1 MKISAKG
8 RYALAS
14 MIHIARVAPP
24 GENITVAALSDQLN
38 ISKIYLE
45 QVFSQLKRHGLVN
58 SNKGAQ
64 GGYQLAKNAA
74 QITAYD
80 ILSATENT
88 LFDAVDE
95 TVSQSAPGIE
105 EAMQSMLFI
114 PLSKLIQDTL
124 QHVTLQDIVDEIH
137 RNSSEA
143 YMYYV

>member
-14 MIHIARVAPP
+14 MIYIAQVVPQ
-24 GENITVAALSDQLN
+24 GENITLATLSDALD

-45 QVFSQLKRHGLVN
+45 QVFAQLKRQGLVN
-58 SNKGAQ
+58 SIKGAQ
-64 GGYQLAKNAA
+64 GGYQLAKPAA

-88 LFDAVDE
+88 LFEAVDA

-105 EAMQSMLFI
+105 DAMQSMLFN
-114 PLSKLIQDTL
+114 PLNKSVKSTL
-124 QHVTLQDIVDEIH
+124 QGVTLQDIVDEIQ